1 MLRNPKNLLLAKT
14 DVIKTS
20 IFPERKF
27 EDMH

>member
-1 MLRNPKNLLLAKT
+1 MLRNPKNLLLRKT
-14 DVIKTS
+14 DVIKTW